1 MSDNFS
7 SKYQMLQHLIVFFA
21 ITVIPDLVL
30 DPQAYNKISYLELE
44 QIQADEN
51 YHFDFSLEVI
61 ERIDKL
67 PSLIS
72 LALPFLR
79 TLDEVEIHRL
89 LNKYNRGLHDSFY
102 RRRDSETTNLGEI
115 NTIFHCI

>member
-1 MSDNFS
+1 M
-7 SKYQMLQHLIVFFA
+7 
-21 ITVIPDLVL
+21 VL
-30 DPQAYNKISYLELE
+30 DPQAYTKISFLELE
-44 QIQADEN
+44 QIQVDEN

-67 PSLIS
+67 PPLIS

-89 LNKYNRGLHDSFY
+89 LNKYKRGLSDSFY
-102 RRRDSETTNLGEI
+102 QDRDSETSNLGEI
-115 NTIFHCI
+115 NTIFLLLC